1 MTKGLITCHLGL
13 IVPRDGDVRMR
24 VDDRIVRWAEGE
36 TLVFDDTYQHEV
48 WNDTDG
54 TRVVLLIQFERP
66 LRQPGKW
73 FADLFLGFVKRSAFV
88 QEARDNVAKW
98 NAAVK
103 QLDV

>member
-1 MTKGLITCHLGL
+1 M
-13 IVPRDGDVRMR
+13 
-24 VDDRIVRWAEGE
+24 RWAEGE

-66 LRQPGKW
+66 LRNPGKW
-73 FADLFLGFVKRSAFV
+73 IADTVPAASSAARPSCRRRATTSRS
-88 QEARDNVAKW
+88 W